1 VTIREVDQMCQIV
14 EAFILKKKG
23 ERVTINRT
31 NIIMDVRQLQMLI
44 HAFNVANGNKH
55 HDYI

>member
-1 VTIREVDQMCQIV
+1 MCQVV

-31 NIIMDVRQLQMLI
+31 QVIMDVRQLEMLFYAYNI
-44 HAFNVANGNKH
+44 ANGNK
-55 HDYI
+55 

>member
-1 VTIREVDQMCQIV
+1 MCQVI

-31 NIIMDVRQLQMLI
+31 QVIMDVRQLQMLLN
-44 HAFNVANGNKH
+44 AFNVANGNK
-55 HDYI
+55 